1 MTQLDDAHFHLH
13 SSNKAKQ
20 HEQKKMKN
28 MNDFFDNTNKV
39 MIVDGDLIVYKIA
52 SGLEEPIDWGD
63 DVWTLHSDLGKGKTL
78 LQQTINHYKEKTQSA
93 EVIFAFSDK
102 VNFRKEF
109 DKTYKS
115 HRKKIRKPI
124 CYAPLRKWAEN
135 NYNFYTLPNLEGDDV
150 IGILATQ
157 HYKTNNV
164 IISGDKDMRT
174 IPSWHCFIGDDQ
186 LEYVDEQKADYNF
199 CTQVLVG
206 DSADGYK
213 GLVGCGAVKAS
224 RVLLDKKNIDEM
236 WEAVVREYERAG
248 FTFKDAYHQARLAR
262 ILRKDEYDYGTS
274 KPNLWSYRYEHYKDT
289 RADKK
294 AS

>member
-1 MTQLDDAHFHLH
+1 MDLQE
-13 SSNKAKQ
+13 N
-20 HEQKKMKN
+20 
-28 MNDFFDNTNKV
+28 FD
-39 MIVDGDLIVYKIA
+39 
-52 SGLEEPIDWGD
+52 
-63 DVWTLHSDLGKGKTL
+63 
-78 LQQTINHYKEKTQSA
+78 
-93 EVIFAFSDK
+93 
-102 VNFRKEF
+102 RC
-109 DKTYKS
+109 KS
-115 HRKKIRKPI
+115 YRKKIRKPI
-124 CYAPLRKWAEN
+124 SYAPMRKWIEETHHTIT
-135 NYNFYTLPNLEGDDV
+135 YPNLEADDA
-150 IGILATQ
+150 IGLLATGE
-157 HYKTNNV
+157 YKDNCV

-213 GLVGCGAVKAS
+213 GLAGCGAVKAS
-224 RVLLDKKNIDEM
+224 RVLIDKKDIDEM

-248 FTFKDAYHQARLAR
+248 STFEDAYHQARLAR